1 MGVLSEATLKSFED
15 RMVVHLNKCFPRQCK
30 AWGEGGVRVSI
41 RYGVERAAS
50 HDITSK
56 REVCKY
62 IDLMVVFGRDFDRYP
77 GLPWASS
84 ILVDRTMPG
93 STVKLE
99 RLYETAKQQR
109 KNGDAIGGGI

>member
-15 RMVVHLNKCFPRQCK
+15 RMVIHLNKCFPSQCK
-30 AWGEGGVRVSI
+30 AWGEPAVRDTI
-41 RYGVERAAS
+41 RYGVERAAT

-62 IDLMVVFGRDFDRYP
+62 IDLMVVFGRDFDQDP
-77 GLPWASS
+77 TLPWASS
-84 ILVDRTMPG
+84 ILGDRTLRG

-99 RLYETAKQQR
+99 RLYETAKQQSR
-109 KNGDAIGGGI
+109 NGDAIDGGF